1 MAGLMTKEDFSWRN
15 RIKSAFPL
23 SYASILEQDLRSQ
36 IKRLMPFDSLT
47 DRCQSVICLDLLELS
62 PHRLDQKQEFYY
74 EHYQIPWNYN
84 RILIV
89 TEYDVKLFELRE
101 ARVIQ
106 KIQTQQRPVVIFD
119 HENLKFGLVFN
130 SKIQIYSQDL
140 TLEREYTS
148 AYLDAQTFPRLCG
161 DVLIR
166 RLPNEG
172 TLEWRS
178 LSKNEVVGTLRL
190 ISNLGYEEEEPLL
203 ILLSDTS
210 PSIYV
215 SHVLPLHHNDPT
227 YEVLEV
233 DCHTRQGKHLYQG
246 ILPLGQVITDLEY
259 AETPL
264 GRILYVRKEIVED
277 RNESDMPLWDIYD
290 IEQRKLVIT
299 NMKVT
304 IPLPFKAGSD
314 ITQQISSGERSLIRM
329 NITEDIEQIDP
340 EYRETRINDLA
351 KWINSDLI
359 CFTRVECEGIHI
371 FSIDEQRVL
380 GTIPDAVVGNCFV
393 TKTSLI
399 APTDIGHQLYVLKW
413 SSGVVNR
420 KKRKMEDDQN
430 EILPKKV
437 KFQK

>member
-1 MAGLMTKEDFSWRN
+1 MTNFS
-15 RIKSAFPL
+15 S
-23 SYASILEQDLRSQ
+23 
-36 IKRLMPFDSLT
+36 
-47 DRCQSVICLDLLELS
+47 
-62 PHRLDQKQEFYY
+62 
-74 EHYQIPWNYN
+74 
-84 RILIV
+84 
-89 TEYDVKLFELRE
+89 
-101 ARVIQ
+101 
-106 KIQTQQRPVVIFD
+106 
-119 HENLKFGLVFN
+119 
-130 SKIQIYSQDL
+130 
-140 TLEREYTS
+140 
-148 AYLDAQTFPRLCG
+148 
-161 DVLIR
+161 
-166 RLPNEG
+166 
-172 TLEWRS
+172 
-178 LSKNEVVGTLRL
+178 
-190 ISNLGYEEEEPLL
+190 
-203 ILLSDTS
+203 
-210 PSIYV
+210 
-215 SHVLPLHHNDPT
+215 HNDPT

-233 DCHTRQGKHLYQG
+233 DCHTKQGKHLYQG

-314 ITQQISSGERSLIRM
+314 ITQQISSGQFGLLRCLMHLTNKFKGERSLIRM

-430 EILPKKV
+430 EIMPKKV